1 MFRAYTQVRRSFY
14 TPSCLRGLE
23 VCFIPYTPSPMQP
36 TPLLLSAEEGG
47 RVSLTRVAVSSAGS
61 APPSFNCL
69 PGSDAL
75 ELKRSVGPK
84 RMGFCNSIS
93 SVAPDPNDEDTVRP
107 RPKKR
112 GWGLKKKESGRLESA
127 PSDDKAPSRD
137 GLHSAPSGDTA
148 AKQDQMT
155 SPSKVMDRGGL
166 HSAPPDRKSVAQSA
180 STGAPAV
187 VSEAPKPA
195 LSEFLVEGVS
205 GVSAADA
212 DTYCADILGAPLQ
225 PRLLPSAA
233 SAASAAP

>member
-1 MFRAYTQVRRSFY
+1 
-14 TPSCLRGLE
+14 
-23 VCFIPYTPSPMQP
+23 
-36 TPLLLSAEEGG
+36 
-47 RVSLTRVAVSSAGS
+47 
-61 APPSFNCL
+61 
-69 PGSDAL
+69 
-75 ELKRSVGPK
+75 
-84 RMGFCNSIS
+84 MGFCNSIS
-93 SVAPDPNDEDTVRP
+93 SVAPDPNDESTVRP

-137 GLHSAPSGDTA
+137 GLHSAPSGDAA
-148 AKQDQMT
+148 AKQEKMT

-187 VSEAPKPA
+187 VSEAPRLPKPES
-195 LSEFLVEGVS
+195 LNEFLVEGIG

-225 PRLLPSAA
+225 PRLLP
-233 SAASAAP
+233 